1 MRIAFVHSGFR
12 ASGFWGGVLLSRDI
26 ASRLAARG
34 HRVLVV
40 EFVHGSG
47 SAAVE
52 TDGFATQQLAAK
64 PISHGVNPLWAWRTD
79 TADITTAMRV
89 LDGFAPDVVYTH
101 TPWANTATYDA
112 SMRLGIPIVQHV
124 HDFAFLCDRS
134 FLVDE
139 RGRPCSGPT
148 SIAKCE
154 ACLRAKHPPVIRA
167 GMRLATL
174 PLGDAIL
181 RRAVGDRRAE
191 RFRLHR
197 GIQAHVAFRQRLID
211 GVATWIAT
219 GPPVRDVLCRY
230 GVPPDRVTLLPHG
243 LPEDRLVTAAPPPP
257 LAGRP
262 LRIGYIGRI
271 SPEKG
276 VDLLADVLRKL
287 RATQARDLE
296 WWVIAGSI
304 PADVRRRLQDRARL
318 PAERIRF
325 IEGLRGAA
333 LNPVLAQ
340 LDVCVIP
347 SLWPEIGPLTLLE
360 ALAQRVPCICNDSA
374 GHADLIDDGVNGF
387 RFRTGDEIDLAR
399 ALTTLLRDDH
409 LVARLRTGSSR
420 IAGFDRFI
428 AAIEAILSSH
438 VRLGGP
444 RPLPA
449 TRED

>member
-1 MRIAFVHSGFR
+1 MNIAFVHSHFTAPGL
-12 ASGFWGGVLLSRDI
+12 WGGVLLSRPI
-26 ASRLAARG
+26 ASGLAARG
-34 HRVLVV
+34 HRILVV
-40 EFVHGSG
+40 EFVHESV
-47 SAAVE
+47 SNVTE
-52 TDGFATQQLAAK
+52 IDGFTLHQVAAA
-64 PISHGVNPLWAWRTD
+64 PMDQGVNPLWASRPAA
-79 TADITTAMRV
+79 ADVTTARRV
-89 LDGFAPDVVYTH
+89 LEGFDPDVVYAH
-101 TPWANTATYDA
+101 TPSANTATYDA

-124 HDFAFLCDRS
+124 HDFAFLCGRS

-139 RGRPCSGPT
+139 RDRPCSGPT

-154 ACLRAKHPPVIRA
+154 ACLRAKHPPAVRA
-167 GMRLATL
+167 GMRLATF

-181 RRAVGDRRAE
+181 RRAVGHRRAE

-197 GIQAHVAFRQRLID
+197 GIQAHVAFRQRLIG
-211 GVATWIAT
+211 GVAAWIAT

-230 GVPPDRVTLLPHG
+230 GVPPERVTLLPHG
-243 LPEDRLVTAAPPPP
+243 LPEDRLVRATPPPP

-276 VDLLADVLRKL
+276 VDLLATVLRRL
-287 RATQARDLE
+287 RATEARDLE
-296 WWVIAGSI
+296 WWVISGSI
-304 PADVRRRLQDRARL
+304 PAAVRQRLQGMARL
-318 PAERIRF
+318 PADRIRF

-360 ALAQRVPCICNDSA
+360 ALAQGVPCICNDSA

-387 RFRTGDEIDLAR
+387 RFRTGDETDLAR
-399 ALTTLLRDDH
+399 ALTTLLHDDH
-409 LVARLRTGSSR
+409 LAARLRTGSSR
-420 IAGFDRFI
+420 IAGFDGFVT
-428 AAIEAILSSH
+428 AIEAILSSH
-438 VRLGGP
+438 VRQGGP
-444 RPLPA
+444 RPRSA